1 MGRLNFK
8 DIGDWTPS
16 SISVV
21 DQPDH
26 PLAVFEVYEDDEEF
40 VKKSINVEDIMVDV
54 NNVQEENVSIPSRLF
69 EKLLG
74 GTVLKSSDGSTEP
87 PAKPPEKNEGTSDTD
102 KIMQKLDA
110 MDKKIDGIDERVTK
124 IEKEEEPGEGEDGN
138 TSGDGDPVP
147 GTVTKNEGNTE
158 GQTTSTPG
166 DGNVVDDNHVVTKSR
181 EVDPDLELVVT
192 KSEKTLYERMGRNA
206 NGMTW

>member
-40 VKKSINVEDIMVDV
+40 VKKSINVDDIMVDV

-74 GTVLKSSDGSTEP
+74 GTVLKSSEGSTEP
-87 PAKPPEKNEGTSDTD
+87 PAKTPEKNEGTSDTD

-124 IEKEEEPGEGEDGN
+124 IEKGEDPEDN
-138 TSGDGDPVP
+138 DDGEVDPVP
-147 GTVTKNEGNTE
+147 GTVTKNEGDAGD
-158 GQTTSTPG
+158 GQTTSNPE
-166 DGNVVDDNHVVTKSR
+166 GNVVDDNHVVTKSR

-192 KSEKTLYERMGRNA
+192 KSEKTRYERMGRNA